1 MTAIEYLNTRS
12 RMTDKCVIDCTECPF
27 SRYNNGEDYNC
38 TELERN
44 KPEKAI
50 KIVEKWAKEHPIKT
64 RQSEFLKIF
73 PDSNFDSN
81 GTINLCPLRVYRKY
95 YCGTYDDCEK
105 CREKFWM
112 EEIE

>member
-1 MTAIEYLNTRS
+1 MTAIEYIKAKS
-12 RMTDKCVIDCTECPF
+12 RMTKKCGIDCTECPF

-44 KPEKAI
+44 QPEKAVE
-50 KIVEKWAKEHPIKT
+50 IVEKWVKEHPAKT
-64 RQSEFLKIF
+64 RQSEFLKMF
-73 PDSNFDSN
+73 PDSVTDRN
-81 GTINLCPLRVYRKY
+81 GIIGICPRNVNRQY

-112 EEIE
+112 EEIV